1 MHSDRRWFLLIDDS
15 ELHADFIITTFVI
28 VAKRRRQYRAA
39 TTEEVSHDEDVEP
52 MEGGCGEC

>member
-1 MHSDRRWFLLIDDS
+1 MIDDS

-39 TTEEVSHDEDVEP
+39 TTEEVSHDEYVEP
-52 MEGGCGEC
+52 MEGGCGEG